1 MFHSSYKGA
10 SIYRNTAPG
19 YRLRWTALC
28 FGNRYAADTL
38 EGIRQLIS
46 GDKSQWILRRGK

>member
-10 SIYRNTAPG
+10 SIYRNTEPG

-46 GDKSQWILRRGK
+46 GDISQLILRRGQ